1 VNGLTLLVLIA
12 FAIGIVM
19 AYRAG
24 HMRGTRAGRAAT
36 ASPWR
41 PLATTTTPGAPAPLP
56 LGADAEAS
64 KVAADAAPA
73 SASRR
78 EPESAPIPGIAA
90 AGATPST
97 PPEPPASSAYAAERA
112 RLIRSLE
119 GETAVLRRALTTTSG
134 ERDHLADL
142 AEERRGL
149 WRALADARTEAARY
163 RTIVIDL
170 ENNAPPP
177 LLDGPNAPDDLKL
190 IVGIGPVLERMLHQ
204 LGIGTYRQIA
214 RWSERDID
222 EFDARLAE
230 FPGRIRRDAWVTQA
244 RALHQSKFGE
254 TLAPRD
260 R

>member
-1 VNGLTLLVLIA
+1 MNGLTLLVLIA
-12 FAIGIVM
+12 FAIGIVV

-24 HMRGTRAGRAAT
+24 LMRGTRAGKAAT

-41 PLATTTTPGAPAPLP
+41 PLATTTLPGGPA
-56 LGADAEAS
+56 
-64 KVAADAAPA
+64 
-73 SASRR
+73 
-78 EPESAPIPGIAA
+78 
-90 AGATPST
+90 
-97 PPEPPASSAYAAERA
+97 PPASGTGEAPAAGSRRDPEPVPAASEATVGTPPPAPPEFDAHPHNSAEQA

-119 GETAVLRRALTTTSG
+119 RETAVLRRALTTTAG
-134 ERDHLADL
+134 ERDQLATL
-142 AEERRGL
+142 AEERRAL
-149 WRALADARTEAARY
+149 WRDLAEARTEAARY
-163 RTIVIDL
+163 RTLVVDL

-204 LGIGTYRQIA
+204 LGIATYRQIA